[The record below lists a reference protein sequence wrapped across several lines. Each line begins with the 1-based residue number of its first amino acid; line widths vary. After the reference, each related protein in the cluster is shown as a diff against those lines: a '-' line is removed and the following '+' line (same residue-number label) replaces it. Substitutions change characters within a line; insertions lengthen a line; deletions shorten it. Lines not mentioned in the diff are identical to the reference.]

1 MAEYK
6 FIPSYFEVNY
16 HIHKGTVYRNE
27 DSSGECQ
34 IVKEKC
40 LRACF
45 SHFIKLDCSTITNI
59 RTHFSTD
66 GKLRRDTIT
75 RCCCSQNEPTGI
87 GYYVLTHKKTQ
98 LSFIVGNDCFSKLF
112 NNADDVDT
120 YKKEICKS
128 CGEFVAK
135 TCTSRPNLC
144 NQKCARIY
152 AIKEARFRQID
163 NKKVYLKC
171 VECDAP
177 KKNENQ
183 QKYKLCY
190 NCDQEKKL
198 DAMLRTPDGEI
209 HGYASSG
216 DEDTYLLMGSLSIS

>member
-1 MAEYK
+1 MAEDK

-34 IVKEKC
+34 IAKEKC
-40 LRACF
+40 LR
-45 SHFIKLDCSTITNI
+45 
-59 RTHFSTD
+59 
-66 GKLRRDTIT
+66 
-75 RCCCSQNEPTGI
+75 
-87 GYYVLTHKKTQ
+87 
-98 LSFIVGNDCFSKLF
+98 DCFSKLF

-120 YKKEICKS
+120 YKKELCKS

-152 AIKEARFRQID
+152 AKKEARFRQID

-216 DEDTYLLMGSLSIS
+216 DEDTHLFMGSLSIS